1 MYKTVRRLQTLVL
14 AAILTISAPT
24 AAQAASAAVPE
35 TPVSLHMDMNSRGVS
50 IYNGYTSYVMGY
62 RASENDT
69 FTVTSDE
76 NGVDLEDVTMNY
88 YLLTYMGD
96 SQKYLECTVHGLRPG
111 AHYPVVRPE
120 TVEKERES
128 GDLYDY
134 LERCYMVEFEWE
146 NTRKTYYFSLYPEN
160 EMDEY
165 RNLHLGKWEQDNKG
179 WRYRYDGE
187 YLTSWV
193 QVEDTW
199 YYMGPD
205 GYMVTGWL
213 EYKGDWYYLDPTTG
227 AMRTN
232 CTVDGFKINGSG
244 IRV

>member
-160 EMDEY
+160 EMDE
-165 RNLHLGKWEQDNKG
+165 
-179 WRYRYDGE
+179 
-187 YLTSWV
+187 
-193 QVEDTW
+193 
-199 YYMGPD
+199 
-205 GYMVTGWL
+205 
-213 EYKGDWYYLDPTTG
+213 
-227 AMRTN
+227 
-232 CTVDGFKINGSG
+232 
-244 IRV
+244 

>member
-205 GYMVTGWL
+205 GYMETGWL
-213 EYKGDWYYLDPTTG
+213 EYKGDWYYLDPTAG

>member
-111 AHYPVVRPE
+111 THYPVVRPE
-120 TVEKERES
+120 TVEKEREA

-146 NTRKTYYFSLYPEN
+146 NTRKTYYFSLYPED
-160 EMDEY
+160 EMDDY
-165 RNLHLGKWEQDNKG
+165 RNLHLGKWEPTAKG
-179 WRYRYDGE
+179 WRYRYDGVC
-187 YLTSWV
+187 LTSWV
-193 QVEDTW
+193 QVDGTW
-199 YYMGPD
+199 YYMD
-205 GYMVTGWL
+205 ANGYMETGWIK
-213 EYKGDWYYLDPTTG
+213 YKDNWYYLDPSTG

-232 CTVDGFKINGSG
+232 CTVDGYKLNADG